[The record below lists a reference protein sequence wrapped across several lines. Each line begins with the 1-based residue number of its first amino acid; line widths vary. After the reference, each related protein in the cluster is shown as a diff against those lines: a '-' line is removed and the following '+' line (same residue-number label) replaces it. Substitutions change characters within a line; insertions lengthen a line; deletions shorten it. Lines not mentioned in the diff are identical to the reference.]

1 MVVHSMTPL
10 RYRSIFISDVHLGFR
25 GCRADFLLDFLRNTE
40 CEYLYLVGDIID
52 VWEMKNRLFWPQEHN
67 NVVRTILGKAK
78 HDTKVIYIPGNHD
91 EVLRAYAGMEF
102 GNVSIQ
108 MDAIHETATGKRLLV
123 LHGDEF
129 DSVVRVSRWLAMLGN
144 RVYDWLLYL
153 NRWVNV
159 FRRKLGFPY
168 WSLAAFLKH
177 KVKNAVQFIS
187 DFEQAVARETARRGV
202 DGVVCGHIHHAEIS
216 TLNGVLYCND
226 GDWVES
232 CTALVERHDGTLE
245 LLNWTERQE
254 LMKSHDA
261 APAPRRVDKAAKT
274 NRKHAVGVL

>member
-1 MVVHSMTPL
+1 MGVHQLTPL
-10 RYRSIFISDVHLGFR
+10 KYRSIFISDVHLGFR
-25 GCRADFLLDFLRNTE
+25 GCSADYLLDFLRSTE

-52 VWEMKNRLFWPQEHN
+52 VWEMKKRLFWPQAHN

-78 HDTKVIYIPGNHD
+78 HGTRVVYIPGNHD
-91 EVLRAYAGMEF
+91 EVLRDYAGMEF
-102 GNVSIQ
+102 GNVAIER
-108 MDAIHETATGKRLLV
+108 DAIHVTATGKRLLV

-129 DSVVRVSRWLAMLGN
+129 DSVVKCSRLLAMLGN
-144 RVYDWLLYL
+144 RIYDWLLYA

-159 FRRKLGFPY
+159 FRRHLGFPY

-187 DFEQAVARETARRGV
+187 DFEQAVAREARRREA
-202 DGVVCGHIHHAEIS
+202 DGVVCGHIHRAEIAEMD
-216 TLNGVLYCND
+216 GVLYCND

-245 LLNWTERQE
+245 LMHWTERQE
-254 LMKSHDA
+254 LVKSS
-261 APAPRRVDKAAKT
+261 KAAKAPIPAYAS
-274 NRKHAVGVL
+274 RSAVAP

>member
-1 MVVHSMTPL
+1 MVVHSLTPL

-91 EVLRAYAGMEF
+91 EVLRDYAGMEF
-102 GNVSIQ
+102 GNVTILK
-108 MDAIHETATGKRLLV
+108 DAIHVTATGKRLLV

-187 DFEQAVARETARRGV
+187 DFEQAVARETERRGV
-202 DGVVCGHIHHAEIS
+202 DGVVCGHIHHAEI
-216 TLNGVLYCND
+216 TTHNGVLYCND

-254 LMKSHDA
+254 LMKSHEGT
-261 APAPRRVDKAAKT
+261 APRRAYQVARQQTAG
-274 NRKHAVGVL
+274 AP